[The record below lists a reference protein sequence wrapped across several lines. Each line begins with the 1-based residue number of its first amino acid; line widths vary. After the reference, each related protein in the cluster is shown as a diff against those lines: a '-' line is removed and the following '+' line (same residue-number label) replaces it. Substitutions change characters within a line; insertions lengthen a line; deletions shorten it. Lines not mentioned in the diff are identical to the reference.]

1 MGNPRSRA
9 THRIVVGALALAALG
24 GLAACGSDGNDS
36 VGATATIAT
45 DDTAGPLAFSA
56 TAVGG
61 GSIDFAALE
70 GKPTA
75 LWFWAPT

>member
-1 MGNPRSRA
+1 MGNLRSRA
-9 THRIVVGALALAALG
+9 THGIAAGTLALAALG

-36 VGATATIAT
+36 LGATAPVAA
-45 DDTAGPLAFSA
+45 DATAGPLAFSA

-61 GSIDFAALE
+61 GSIDFAAFE

-75 LWFWAPT
+75 LWFWAPY